1 MDTKQSSSKRPR
13 PRPPPPSKNSSSSFN
28 RKKRSRLNHKRPRP
42 PPPPSSSSTKE
53 SSVHSNHEST
63 KNNETVMSGETQKR
77 KVEKKKQQH
86 SNVPR
91 WKLNFKDLYRTIDLV
106 GQGTYGSVFKGTS
119 KETNRTVALK
129 KIQMTNEQEGFPL
142 TALREIK
149 ALMTLKHKNIV
160 ELIEVVISK
169 PNDSNRNVGHVYM
182 VFEYME
188 FDLSGLVDKG
198 LCLTQSHVMCYAKQ
212 LLEAVAFMHKQGF
225 IHRDIKGANL
235 LINRKNVLKLADLGL
250 ARVHVN
256 KRLKHKKPY
265 TNRVVTLWYRPP
277 ELLLGETYYD
287 SKIDLWGVGCL
298 FAEWLYGDPIL
309 PGNNEI
315 EQLKL
320 IFNLCGTPNLEDW
333 PDHVDKPKWESD
345 AEGWCR
351 ANKKEST
358 LETRFRRF
366 SELELDLV
374 KRMLSLNPEKR
385 CSAVDALKHSYFRQ
399 TGLNQCLEPEEYVV
413 KFSRKKWRS
422 FIHIIFFSAC
432 VWKQTSTDCT

>member
-1 MDTKQSSSKRPR
+1 
-13 PRPPPPSKNSSSSFN
+13 
-28 RKKRSRLNHKRPRP
+28 
-42 PPPPSSSSTKE
+42 
-53 SSVHSNHEST
+53 
-63 KNNETVMSGETQKR
+63 MSGETQKR
-77 KVEKKKQQH
+77 KIEKKKQQH

-198 LCLTQSHVMCYAKQ
+198 LCLTNSHVMCYTKQ

-235 LINRKNVLKLADLGL
+235 LINRRNVLKLADLGL

-256 KRLKHKKPY
+256 KTQKKKKKKPY
-265 TNRVVTLWYRPP
+265 TNRVVTLWYRPI
-277 ELLLGETYYD
+277 ELLLGETYYG

-315 EQLKL
+315 EQMKL

-333 PDHVDKPKWESD
+333 PGHVETPKWASD

-374 KRMLSLNPEKR
+374 KRMLALNPDKR
-385 CSAVDALKHSYFRQ
+385 CSAVDALKHGYFRQ
-399 TGLNQCLEPEEYVV
+399 TGLNQCLEPEELPQIVLDEIHEYQQ
-413 KFSRKKWRS
+413 KKKKKELRKKKMLQAKKGR
-422 FIHIIFFSAC
+422 
-432 VWKQTSTDCT
+432 